1 MSMTRQ
7 CHVGVSLDLGAVGGV
22 AAAQLTLAGSD
33 QPSAKSTAAAA

>member
-1 MSMTRQ
+1 MARQ
-7 CHVGVSLDLGAVGGV
+7 CQVGDPLELGAVGGV